1 MSENQQGVHEL
12 LRELKDQLDGIGSQ
26 SSEKRMRLENLIANI
41 EGRLSSHINEDYHQ
55 ELVDEISEEVVEF
68 ETDYPNAAAT
78 IRNIINMLSSLGL

>member
-1 MSENQQGVHEL
+1 MSENQQGIHEL

-41 EGRLSSHINEDYHQ
+41 EGRLSSHINEDYQQ

-68 ETDYPNAAAT
+68 ETDHPNAAAT
-78 IRNIINMLSSLGL
+78 IRNIINMLSGLGL